1 MQARLN
7 SDVRHD
13 ETMDKF
19 LLTKKQFLVFVSI
32 SAFLTIPFLFLTVAG
47 QIKNESALILLL
59 PFLAGM
65 PWVLLYFLLP
75 FDIPGFTSA
84 GVPNQSGDLTVSVF
98 QLILLMLP
106 LCLNIYIAVRL
117 ISGGRSRA

>member
-1 MQARLN
+1 
-7 SDVRHD
+7 
-13 ETMDKF
+13 MDKF
-19 LLTKKQFLVFVSI
+19 LLTKSQFLIFVSI
-32 SAFLTIPFLFLTVAG
+32 SAIITIPFLFLTVAG

-75 FDIPGFTSA
+75 FDIQGFTSA
-84 GVPNQSGDLTVSVF
+84 GVPDQSGDLTVSVF

-106 LCLNIYIAVRL
+106 VCLNIYIAVRL
-117 ISGGRSRA
+117 ISGGRSHA